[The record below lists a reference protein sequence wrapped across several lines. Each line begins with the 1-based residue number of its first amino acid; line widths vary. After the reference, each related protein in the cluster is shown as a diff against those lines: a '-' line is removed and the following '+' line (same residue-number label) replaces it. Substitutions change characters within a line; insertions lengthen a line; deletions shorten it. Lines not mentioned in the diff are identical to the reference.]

1 MNEIYLWVKNILIII
16 LALSFFQL
24 LIPESSMSRYL
35 KFIFSLVILATV
47 LEPVVRL
54 LAEVR

>member
-1 MNEIYLWVKNILIII
+1 MNELYLWVKNILIII

-54 LAEVR
+54 LTEVR